1 MILSNNSIDTSIL
14 NILDSY
20 VDLVEKAFNKKG
32 INADII
38 SYTGIIEDSL
48 NTKFREFVEKKKNNS
63 STKKDILIIILETG
77 GGSARAVE
85 KMVNIVRYHYKELY
99 FVIPDYA
106 MSAGTIFSMAGD
118 KIYMDYASSLGPVD
132 PQVQNDKGQ
141 WIPALGYIDKVNE
154 LIEKSKYNDMS
165 DAEFLTFQKLDLGTI
180 RSYEQAKELSVD
192 LLKTWL
198 VKYKFK
204 NWTEHRTTRAGEPV
218 TKKEK
223 EDLAENIAE
232 QLSDNKR
239 WHSHGR
245 YINIHTLRELKL
257 EIEDYSE
264 ENELREAII
273 SYNNLLKEFVQKMQ
287 RVIFFHTKLIK
298 EE

>member
-1 MILSNNSIDTSIL
+1 MILDNKNIDATIL

-20 VDLVEKAFNKKG
+20 IEKVELAFITKG
-32 INADII
+32 IDADII

-48 NTKFREFVEKKKNNS
+48 NTKFREFIEIKKKDSENP
-63 STKKDILIIILETG
+63 KDILIIILETG

-85 KMVNIVRYHYKELY
+85 KMVNIVRYHYNELY

-118 KIYMDYASSLGPVD
+118 KIYMDYSSSLGPID

-154 LIEKSKYNDMS
+154 LIEKSKHNKMT
-165 DAEFLTFQKLDLGTI
+165 DAEFLVFQKLDLGTI

-192 LLKTWL
+192 LLKKWL
-198 VKYKFK
+198 VNYKFK
-204 NWTEHRTTRAGEPV
+204 NWTNHRTSGGGVV
-218 TKKEK
+218 TQQEK
-223 EDLAENIAE
+223 ESLAEKIAE
-232 QLSDNKR
+232 QLSDNKK

-245 YINIHTLRELKL
+245 YININALRELKL
-257 EIEDYSE
+257 EIEDYSADD
-264 ENELREAII
+264 ELREAII
-273 SYNNLLKEFVQKMQ
+273 SYNNLLKEFVQRLQ
-287 RVIFFHTKLIK
+287 RIIFFHTKLNRR
-298 EE
+298 

>member
-1 MILSNNSIDTSIL
+1 MILDNKNIDSTIL

-20 VDLVEKAFNKKG
+20 MEKVEQAFIEKG

-48 NTKFREFVEKKKNNS
+48 NTKFREFIEIKKQDNETPKN
-63 STKKDILIIILETG
+63 TLIIILETG

-85 KMVNIVRYHYKELY
+85 KMVNIVRHHYTELY

-118 KIYMDYASSLGPVD
+118 KIYMDYSSSLGPID
-132 PQVQNDKGQ
+132 PQVQNDKGR

-154 LIEKSKYNDMS
+154 LIEKSRNNIMT
-165 DAEFLTFQKLDLGTI
+165 DAEFLAFQKLYLGTI

-192 LLKTWL
+192 LLKKWL
-198 VKYKFK
+198 VNYKFK
-204 NWTEHRTTRAGEPV
+204 NWTTHRTAGGAPV
-218 TKKEK
+218 TQQEK
-223 EDLAENIAE
+223 EDLAERIAE
-232 QLSDNKR
+232 QLSDNKK

-245 YINIHTLRELKL
+245 YINIDTLRELKL
-257 EIEDYSE
+257 EIEDYSD
-264 ENELREAII
+264 ENELRKAII
-273 SYNNLLKEFVQKMQ
+273 SYNNLLKEFVQKLQ
-287 RVIFFHTKLIK
+287 RVIFFHTKLNRR
-298 EE
+298 

>member
-1 MILSNNSIDTSIL
+1 MILGNNNIDASIL

-20 VDLVEKAFNKKG
+20 IAQVEKAFEEKE
-32 INADII
+32 IIADII

-48 NTKFREFVEKKKNNS
+48 NTKFREFIEIKRNDNE
-63 STKKDILIIILETG
+63 TKKDTLIIILETG

-118 KIYMDYASSLGPVD
+118 KIYMDYSSSLGPVD

-154 LIEKSKYNDMS
+154 LIEKSKYNNMS

-204 NWTEHRTTRAGEPV
+204 NWETHRTTRVGEEV
-218 TKKEK
+218 TKEEK
-223 EDLAENIAE
+223 EELAEHIAE
-232 QLSDNKR
+232 QLSDNNR

-245 YINIHTLRELKL
+245 YINIDTLRELKL

-264 ENELREAII
+264 EDELRKAII

-287 RVIFFHTKLIK
+287 RAIFFHTKLNK
-298 EE
+298 E

>member
-1 MILSNNSIDTSIL
+1 MILDKNNMDSTIL

-20 VDLVEKAFNKKG
+20 INKIEEAFIKKG
-32 INADII
+32 VDADII

-48 NTKFREFVEKKKNNS
+48 NTKFREFIEIKKHDNDILKEK
-63 STKKDILIIILETG
+63 LIIILETG

-85 KMVNIVRYHYKELY
+85 KMVNIVRYHYTELY

-118 KIYMDYASSLGPVD
+118 KIYMDYSSSLGPVD
-132 PQVQNDKGQ
+132 PQVLNDKGQ

-154 LIEKSKYNDMS
+154 LIEKSRNSVMT

-192 LLKTWL
+192 LLKKWL

-204 NWTEHRTTRAGEPV
+204 QWTTHRTTSEGTPV
-218 TKKEK
+218 TQSQKE
-223 EDLAENIAE
+223 ELAEHIAE
-232 QLSDNKR
+232 QLSDNKK

-245 YINIHTLRELKL
+245 YININTLRELKL

-264 ENELREAII
+264 EHELRKAII

-287 RVIFFHTKLIK
+287 RIIFFHTRLNRR
-298 EE
+298 

>member
-1 MILSNNSIDTSIL
+1 MILDNKKIDSTIL

-20 VDLVEKAFNKKG
+20 LEKVEQAFAKDG
-32 INADII
+32 VNADII

-48 NTKFREFVEKKKNNS
+48 NTKFREFIEIKKQDGDTNNS
-63 STKKDILIIILETG
+63 TLVIILETG

-85 KMVNIVRYHYKELY
+85 KMVNIVRYHYEELY

-118 KIYMDYASSLGPVD
+118 KIYMDYSSSLGPID

-141 WIPALGYIDKVNE
+141 WIPALGYIDKINE
-154 LIEKSKYNDMS
+154 LIEKSRQGIMT

-192 LLKTWL
+192 LLKKWL

-204 NWTEHRTTRAGEPV
+204 KWTTHRTTNEGQEV
-218 TKKEK
+218 TQAEK
-223 EDLAENIAE
+223 EELAEVIAE
-232 QLSDNKR
+232 QLSDNKK

-245 YINIHTLRELKL
+245 YINIDTLRELKL
-257 EIEDYSE
+257 EIEDYSKDI
-264 ENELREAII
+264 ELRKAII
-273 SYNNLLKEFVQKMQ
+273 SYNNLLKEFVQNMQ
-287 RVIFFHTKLIK
+287 RAIFFHTKLNRG
-298 EE
+298 

>member
-1 MILSNNSIDTSIL
+1 MILDNKNIDATIL

-20 VDLVEKAFNKKG
+20 MEKVELAFIAKG
-32 INADII
+32 IDADII

-48 NTKFREFVEKKKNNS
+48 NTKFREFIEIKKKDSENPKS
-63 STKKDILIIILETG
+63 ILIIILETG

-85 KMVNIVRYHYKELY
+85 KMVNIVRYHYNELY

-118 KIYMDYASSLGPVD
+118 KIYMDYSSSLGPID

-154 LIEKSKYNDMS
+154 LIEKSRNNKMT
-165 DAEFLTFQKLDLGTI
+165 DAEFLVFQKLDLGTI

-192 LLKTWL
+192 LLKRWL
-198 VKYKFK
+198 VNYKFK
-204 NWTEHRTTRAGEPV
+204 NWTKHRTSGGGIV
-218 TKKEK
+218 TQQEK
-223 EDLAENIAE
+223 EDLAEKIAE
-232 QLSDNKR
+232 QLSDNKK

-245 YINIHTLRELKL
+245 YININALCELKL
-257 EIEDYSE
+257 EIEDYSADD
-264 ENELREAII
+264 ELREAII
-273 SYNNLLKEFVQKMQ
+273 SYNNLLKEFVQRLQ
-287 RVIFFHTKLIK
+287 RIIFFHTKLNK
-298 EE
+298 R